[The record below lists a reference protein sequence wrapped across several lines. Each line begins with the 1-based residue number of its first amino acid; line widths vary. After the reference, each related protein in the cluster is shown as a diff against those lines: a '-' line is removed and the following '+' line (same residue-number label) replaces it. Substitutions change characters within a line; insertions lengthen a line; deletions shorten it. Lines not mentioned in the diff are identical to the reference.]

1 MAGSTLAQVQGSIAT
16 IVGEDHVA
24 RDPARLASYFAEK
37 AEPSGL
43 MAARPASTEEVQ
55 KIVEACYASAV
66 PIFTTYDTYFREEV
80 ASKEGILLDFE
91 RMNRIERIDS
101 KNLCVHV
108 ERGVTFEQLE
118 EALEAEGL
126 TALVPAAARTGSVVC
141 HAVARGMNLAAAK
154 YPEVQASNMKVVL
167 QDGQIHLTGGHAASE
182 ETADWKEDGGP
193 NLSKWY
199 LGADDIFGLVVR
211 ASIWIYP
218 RFEGR
223 FFEVFGFEDLTK
235 ALGLLKELPRMDL
248 TAECL
253 IMNRAAVGR
262 RLDVAQD
269 QLPPWTLVVGVE
281 AFKELA
287 EYRQRKI
294 REAAGAEGGSDPAE
308 DLREGMARAMRRPW
322 YVDNGACTTYHT
334 LFARIP
340 EFDSI
345 LAGRVQREGIDPD
358 SVCKT
363 YLAHGLGRAVCCRYE
378 FAPTGGI
385 GAFVEDLEI
394 ELASA
399 GGYYDRPQGRL
410 AEHVYGTIPA
420 YLNQIK
426 RIKAM
431 MDERRIFNP
440 GRPVKEV

>member
-1 MAGSTLAQVQGSIAT
+1 MAGSTLARVQGSVAE
-16 IVGEDHVA
+16 IVGEDNVT
-24 RDPARLASYFAEK
+24 RDPARLATCFAGQ

-43 MAARPASTEEVQ
+43 MAARPASVEEVQ
-55 KIVEACYASAV
+55 KIVEACYASSV
-66 PIFTTYDTYFREEV
+66 PIFTTYDTYFPEEV
-80 ASKEGILLDFE
+80 ASQEGILLDFE
-91 RMNRIERIDS
+91 RMNQIERIDS

-108 ERGVTFEQLE
+108 QRGVTFEQLE
-118 EALEAEGL
+118 EALAPVGL
-126 TALVPAAARTGSVVC
+126 TALVPAAARTRSVVC
-141 HAVARGMNLAAAK
+141 HAVARGMNLAATK

-167 QDGQIHLTGGHAASE
+167 QDGRTHLTGGHAASE

-223 FFEVFGFEDLTK
+223 YFEVFGFEDPK
-235 ALGLLKELPRMDL
+235 MALGLLKELPRMEL

-253 IMNRAAVGR
+253 VMNRAAVAR
-262 RLDVAQD
+262 RLDLAQD
-269 QLPPWTLVVGVE
+269 QLPPWTLVAGIE

-294 REAAGAEGGSDPAE
+294 REAAEAGGGSEPSE

-322 YVDNGACTTYHT
+322 YVHNGASTAYHT

-345 LAGRVQREGIDPD
+345 LTGRVQKKGMDAD
-358 SVCKT
+358 SVGKT

-378 FAPTGGI
+378 FGPTAGN